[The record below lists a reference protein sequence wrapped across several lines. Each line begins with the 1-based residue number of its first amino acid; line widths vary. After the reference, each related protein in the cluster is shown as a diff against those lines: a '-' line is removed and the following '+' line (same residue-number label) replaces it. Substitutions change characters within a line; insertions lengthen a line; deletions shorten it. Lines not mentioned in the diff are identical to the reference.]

1 MEEQMIKRI
10 LPHSTEAEQSVI
22 GAMLLDQEAIITAS
36 EILVAEDFYNQNTIS
51 CHDRSVSGRQAGRSG
66 YSAE

>member
-36 EILVAEDFYNQNTIS
+36 EWRKISIILNSKHCIMP
-51 CHDRSVSGRQAGRSG
+51 
-66 YSAE
+66 